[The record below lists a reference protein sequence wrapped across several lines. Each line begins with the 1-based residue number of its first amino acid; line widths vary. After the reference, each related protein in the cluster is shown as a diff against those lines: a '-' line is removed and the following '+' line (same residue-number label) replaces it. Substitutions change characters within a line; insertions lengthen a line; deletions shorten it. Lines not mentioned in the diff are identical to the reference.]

1 MFGTKPKHKVVSAFL
16 LCLAAA
22 VLVNAVLK
30 INEQGA
36 VTFDAVKTL
45 GGVLIMLS
53 IAFIPEF
60 FFLKLSEAFKLSF
73 KSKREKIS
81 EKLFFSG
88 LLLVII
94 AFVVSI
100 AL

>member
-1 MFGTKPKHKVVSAFL
+1 MFGTKPKHKIVSAFL

-30 INEQGA
+30 IYQQET
-36 VTFDAVKTL
+36 VTVDAIKSL
-45 GGVLIMLS
+45 GCLLIMLS

-60 FFLKLSEAFKLSF
+60 FFLKLSEAIKLSF
-73 KSKREKIS
+73 KSKTEKIV
-81 EKLFFSG
+81 EMLFLSG

-94 AFVVSI
+94 AFVASI
-100 AL
+100 VL